1 MNNLNQLFKEKDLQE
16 SLREVNINLLKK
28 KIAEASKTQF
38 EYNTFLEEL
47 RSDINRIQAN
57 NEMLED
63 IYEKLD
69 KNLKIEGQKKG
80 QKYPL

>member
-28 KIAEASKTQF
+28 KITEASKTQF
-38 EYNTFLEEL
+38 EYTTFLEEL

-69 KNLKIEGQKKG
+69 KNLKIEG
-80 QKYPL
+80 

>member
-28 KIAEASKTQF
+28 KIIEASKTQF

-69 KNLKIEGQKKG
+69 KNLKIEG
-80 QKYPL
+80 